1 MFLALKEMKDQK
13 LRYLLLTSIIGLIAL
28 VVFVISGLASGL
40 SSGNKQVV
48 LDWNATG
55 MVLNKNAN
63 KTVNASNLSASE
75 QNNIEADKVAPMG
88 IYSGALKQGKEQNN
102 ITVFG
107 TSKNSFILPKL
118 TSGKKFG
125 ADYTIVISQNM
136 ADRFK
141 LAVGDQIKVGNL
153 KHKLKVTGIFKATTY
168 LLQTVGYTN
177 LTTYQELK
185 YGTKAADESQIMVN
199 MFAVKDK
206 SLKDVALNDTKT
218 VPLEKLSNT
227 TFIENIP
234 GEKPEQITLNAMVY
248 VLIII
253 SAGIVAI
260 FMYVL
265 TLQKKNLF
273 GILKAQGIPTKV
285 IVNSIFAQ
293 SLVMG
298 IIGVGV
304 AFILA
309 MVLGNFTPDA
319 MPFKAEYL
327 KWIIN
332 GVILIV
338 VATVGSIFSLPTV
351 LKADPVESIGG

>member
-141 LAVGDQIKVGNL
+141 LAIGDEIQVGNL
-153 KHKLKVTGIFKATTY
+153 KHKLKVTGIFKETTY

-177 LTTYQELK
+177 LNTYQELK
-185 YGTKAADESQIMVN
+185 YGNKPANKGAALVN
-199 MFAVKDK
+199 MFAVKNG
-206 SLKDVALNDTKT
+206 SLKGVKLNDSKA
-218 VPLEKLSNT
+218 VPLQKLSSA

>member
-48 LDWNATG
+48 LDWHATG

-63 KTVNASNLSASE
+63 KTVNASNLAARE
-75 QNNIEADKVAPMG
+75 QENVTAEKVAPMG
-88 IYSGALKQGKEQNN
+88 IYSGALKQGEEQNN

-107 TSKNSFILPKL
+107 TEKDSFILPKL
-118 TSGKKFG
+118 LEGKSFDE
-125 ADYTIVISQNM
+125 DYTIMISQNM
-136 ADRFK
+136 ADKFQ

-218 VPLEKLSNT
+218 VPLEKFSNT

-273 GILKAQGIPTKV
+273 GILKAQGIPASV
-285 IVNSIFAQ
+285 ISKSIFAQ

-298 IIGVGV
+298 LLGVGV

-309 MVLGNFTPDA
+309 LVLGKFTPEA
-319 MPFKAEYL
+319 MPFKADYL
-327 KWIIN
+327 KWVMN
-332 GVILIV
+332 GLLLIV
-338 VATVGSIFSLPTV
+338 VATLGSIFSLPTV